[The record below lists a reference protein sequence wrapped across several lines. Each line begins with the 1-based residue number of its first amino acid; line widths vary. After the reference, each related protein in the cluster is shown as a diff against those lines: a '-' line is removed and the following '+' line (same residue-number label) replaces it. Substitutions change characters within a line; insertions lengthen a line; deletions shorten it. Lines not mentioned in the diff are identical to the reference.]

1 MTMRTPLSRVLHY
14 GAAGGGAEHFW
25 RQRLTGVANVPL
37 AIALVVIV
45 ISVIG
50 EPYETA
56 VTFLARPWVTLALVL
71 AFIAIAIHMRIGMQA
86 VIEDYIHGEATKVV
100 LLVASTLFSFAIAAA
115 GILAALRIAFGA

>member
-25 RQRLTGVANVPL
+25 RQRLTGAANAVL
-37 AIALVVIV
+37 VTALVVIV

-56 VTFLARPWVTLALVL
+56 VTFLARPWVTLVLVL
-71 AFIAIAIHMRIGMQA
+71 VFVSVAIHMRLGMQV

-100 LLVASTLFSFAIAAA
+100 LMVASTFFSVAVAGAA
-115 GILAALRIAFGA
+115 ILAALRIAFGA